1 MSVFQLCGNFQFL
14 VSFVLYQVA
23 VIVLFILWL
32 LLIWSKVIKEIIRSQ
47 LHFPKFPGAGNSAL
61 QLRLSSTPPQI
72 NFVLAMK

>member
-1 MSVFQLCGNFQFL
+1 M
-14 VSFVLYQVA
+14 
-23 VIVLFILWL
+23 LFILWL